1 MSRRNG
7 LGVGDPDR
15 ASLIFSEHL
24 GVVAVETSP
33 EELAQEAT
41 LGGSQRGR

>member
-1 MSRRNG
+1 MPPRNG
-7 LGVGDPDR
+7 LVVGDPDR

-24 GVVAVETSP
+24 GVVAIETSP
-33 EELAQEAT
+33 EEPAQEAA